1 MGVGVNIVSVV
12 VLLGVL
18 IFVHELG
25 HFLLAKSLG
34 VGVLKFSLGFGP
46 KLIGRKYGETEYM
59 ISLVPLG
66 GYVKLL
72 GESDTDDVL
81 PQDEKR
87 SFVKQH
93 VLKKIAIV
101 VAGPLFNFL
110 FAIFAFAVIF
120 MVGVP
125 SLTTDIGSVQ
135 PGSPA
140 EVAGIRAG
148 DNVLSIDGKSVGRWS
163 DLSEIITKS
172 DGREVTLRL
181 NREGNLQDIRVK
193 PEATKAK
200 NVFGE
205 DVDSWKIGVGAS
217 KNIFIERQNPILAT
231 WSGIEQTWNITELTL
246 ISLVKMVQGVVSPDT
261 LGGPILIAQMA
272 GAHVKKGVMN
282 FVFFMA
288 LLSINLAVLNLF
300 PIPVLDGGHLL
311 FFLIELV
318 TGKEVNIKWRE
329 RAQQVGFFILVML
342 MIFVFYND
350 IMRILGE

>member
-1 MGVGVNIVSVV
+1 MGVNIVSVV
-12 VLLGVL
+12 ILLGVL
-18 IFVHELG
+18 IFVHEFG

-46 KLIGRKYGETEYM
+46 KLIGRKVGETEYM

-81 PQDEKR
+81 PQDERR

-110 FAIFAFAVIF
+110 FAILAFAVIF

-125 SLTTDIGSVQ
+125 SLTTDIGSIQ

-148 DNVLSIDGKSVGRWS
+148 DSVQSIDGRNVGRWS
-163 DLSEIITKS
+163 DLAEIITKS
-172 DGREVTLRL
+172 GGHELTLKLKRDGT
-181 NREGNLQDIRVK
+181 LQDVRVK
-193 PEATKAK
+193 PESVKVK

-217 KNIFIERQNPILAT
+217 GNTFVERQNPIRAAWT
-231 WSGIEQTWNITELTL
+231 GMQQTWAITELTL
-246 ISLVKMVQGVVSPDT
+246 LSIIKMVQGIVSPDS

-272 GAHVKKGVMN
+272 GAQVKKGIMN

-300 PIPVLDGGHLL
+300 PIPILDGGHLL

-350 IMRILGE
+350 IVRIFGE

>member
-12 VLLGVL
+12 ILLGVL

-46 KLIGRKYGETEYM
+46 KLIGRKIGETEYM
-59 ISLVPLG
+59 ISLIPLG

-81 PQDEKR
+81 PQDERR

-110 FAIFAFAVIF
+110 FAILAFAVIF

-125 SLTTDIGSVQ
+125 SLTTEIGSVQ

-148 DNVLSIDGKSVGRWS
+148 DNVQSIDGKGVARWS
-163 DLSEIITKS
+163 DLAEIIAKS
-172 DGREVTLRL
+172 GGKELTLKL
-181 NREGNLQDIRVK
+181 NRDGSMQDVRLK
-193 PEATKAK
+193 PEAVKAK
-200 NVFGE
+200 NLFGE
-205 DVDSWKIGVGAS
+205 DVDSWKIGVGSS
-217 KNIFIERQNPILAT
+217 KNTFIDRQNPILAI
-231 WSGIEQTWNITELTL
+231 WMGIEQTWNITELTL
-246 ISLVKMVQGVVSPDT
+246 VSIVKMVQGIVSPDS

-272 GAHVKKGVMN
+272 GAHVKKGIMN

-350 IMRILGE
+350 IMRIFGD

>member
-1 MGVGVNIVSVV
+1 MGVGINIASVV

-46 KLIGRKYGETEYM
+46 KLIGRRVGETEYM

-72 GESDTDDVL
+72 GESETDDVL

-93 VLKKIAIV
+93 VLRKIAIV
-101 VAGPLFNFL
+101 IAGPLFNFL
-110 FAIFAFAVIF
+110 FAILAFAVIF
-120 MVGVP
+120 MVGIP
-125 SLTTDIGSVQ
+125 SLTTEIGSVQ
-135 PGSPA
+135 SNSPA
-140 EVAGIRAG
+140 EVAGLRAG
-148 DNVLSIDGKSVGRWS
+148 DTVVSIDGKNVVRWA
-163 DLSEIITKS
+163 DLAEIITKS
-172 DGREVTLRL
+172 EGRELVLKLDRQGAA
-181 NREGNLQDIRVK
+181 RDVRVK
-193 PEATKAK
+193 PEMIKAK
-200 NVFGE
+200 NIFGE
-205 DVDSWKIGVGAS
+205 DVDSYKIGVGAS
-217 KNIFIERQNPILAT
+217 KNTFIERQNPIRAT
-231 WSGIEQTWNITELTL
+231 WSGIEQTWAITELTL
-246 ISLVKMVQGVVSPDT
+246 VSIVKMVQGVVSPDS

-272 GAHVKKGVMN
+272 GANVKKGVMN

-318 TGKEVNIKWRE
+318 TGREVNIKWRE

-350 IMRILGE
+350 IMRIFGD